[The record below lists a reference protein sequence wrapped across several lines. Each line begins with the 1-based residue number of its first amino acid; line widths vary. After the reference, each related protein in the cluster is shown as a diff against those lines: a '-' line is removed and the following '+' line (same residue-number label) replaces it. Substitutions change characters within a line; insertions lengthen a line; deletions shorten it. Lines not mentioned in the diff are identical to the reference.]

1 MSNKQIVIAFDLYGT
16 LLSTESIAKQLAAHF
31 GQEQAQS
38 ISTAWRRYQ
47 LEYTWR
53 LTSMGRY
60 DPFSNV
66 TRNSLLHALAENGV
80 QLDEK
85 AIEELMT
92 AYDSLSTF
100 PDVIPALT
108 KLASKSN
115 ITPVVFSNGTKSMV
129 SNSVFR
135 SKDLSPKADF
145 FRDIITVD
153 DVKKYKP
160 APETYSHLAEKM
172 GKDKSQMGDMWL
184 ISGNPFDIVGSRSS
198 GMKAIWV
205 DRAGRGWIDG
215 AVPELPPTAIVR
227 SLEEIAG
234 VIDKHSN

>member
-1 MSNKQIVIAFDLYGT
+1 MSNKQIVLAFDLYGT
-16 LLSTESIAKQLAAHF
+16 LLSTESIAKQLAVHF

-53 LTSMGRY
+53 LNSMGRY
-60 DPFSNV
+60 NDFSNV

-108 KLASKSN
+108 KLAAKSN

-153 DVKKYKP
+153 EVKKYKP
-160 APETYSHLAEKM
+160 APATYIHLAEKL
-172 GKDKSQMGDMWL
+172 GKDTSQMGDMWL

-215 AVPELPPTAIVR
+215 AVPELPPTAIIR

-234 VIDKHSN
+234 VLDKHAN

>member
-1 MSNKQIVIAFDLYGT
+1 
-16 LLSTESIAKQLAAHF
+16 
-31 GQEQAQS
+31 
-38 ISTAWRRYQ
+38 
-47 LEYTWR
+47 
-53 LTSMGRY
+53 
-60 DPFSNV
+60 
-66 TRNSLLHALAENGV
+66 
-80 QLDEK
+80 
-85 AIEELMT
+85 MT

-115 ITPVVFSNGTKSMV
+115 ITPVVFSNGTNSMV

-215 AVPELPPTAIVR
+215 AVPDLPPTAIVR

-234 VIDKHSN
+234 VIDKLSN